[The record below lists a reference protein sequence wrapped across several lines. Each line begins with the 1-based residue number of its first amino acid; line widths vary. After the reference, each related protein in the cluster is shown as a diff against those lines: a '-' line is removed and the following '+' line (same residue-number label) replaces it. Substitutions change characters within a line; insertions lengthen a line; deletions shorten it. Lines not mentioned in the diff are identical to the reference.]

1 MMLPTAGADHACHSK
16 TALRCSG
23 SSPNI
28 GRWRN
33 NSLSVTKRRLWP
45 RARGSHHRP
54 LRLGVLSPILLA
66 DRHAVFV
73 AHSCSDGRDRLV
85 CLWERDQT
93 RGNALPC
100 LALPCLA
107 LPCLALPS
115 SSRTRRPF
123 VGGCRAELLAR
134 ADRRLIARSSG
145 AASPPLLERWLV
157 LVVSTSWSNFWP
169 NLKNANSPPSI
180 GHSPLLHC
188 PHRGRRP

>member
-107 LPCLALPS
+107 LPCLPAVARVDHLLAGVGLS
-115 SSRTRRPF
+115 SSLALTG
-123 VGGCRAELLAR
+123 VSLLEVVA
-134 ADRRLIARSSG
+134 
-145 AASPPLLERWLV
+145 PPLPRCSNVGWFWSSRRV
-157 LVVSTSWSNFWP
+157 GATS
-169 NLKNANSPPSI
+169 
-180 GHSPLLHC
+180 GQT
-188 PHRGRRP
+188 